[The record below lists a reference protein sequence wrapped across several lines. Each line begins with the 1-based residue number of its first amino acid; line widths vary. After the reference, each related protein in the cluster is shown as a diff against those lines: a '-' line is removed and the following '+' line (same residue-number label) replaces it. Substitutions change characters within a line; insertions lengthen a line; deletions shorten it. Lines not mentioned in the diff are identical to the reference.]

1 MTTNRG
7 VSVRLLQSQ
16 LDLIDEEVEKNQLD
30 SNNRS
35 RFMRRCARKQAK
47 RILNDK
53 APLYLPDEED
63 LDEDSE
69 DVVTITVSLDPNDEE
84 LIAAACIRSNH
95 KMSPFIVW
103 STMAGIDQ

>member
-1 MTTNRG
+1 MQT
-7 VSVRLLQSQ
+7 Q

-47 RILNDK
+47 RILNGK
-53 APLYLPDEED
+53 APLYLPEEE

-69 DVVTITVSLDPNDEE
+69 DVVTITVSLDPEDEE
-84 LIAAACIRSNH
+84 LIAAACTRSNH
-95 KMSPFIVW
+95 KMSPFLVW
-103 STMAGIDQ
+103 STLAEIDQ